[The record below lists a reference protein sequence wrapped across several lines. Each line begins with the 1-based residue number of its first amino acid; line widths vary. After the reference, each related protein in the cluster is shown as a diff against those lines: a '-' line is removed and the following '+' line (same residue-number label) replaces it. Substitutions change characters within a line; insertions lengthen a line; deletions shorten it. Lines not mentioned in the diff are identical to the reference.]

1 MLWSVHSS
9 PRKLRPSGPC
19 MYVVHIS
26 SGRAESA
33 NLGATCPDLF
43 AAIAVHSAGEY
54 GYTLPFAGGRTTRC
68 RETLDRGEGPIW

>member
-26 SGRAESA
+26 SGGAESA

-54 GYTLPFAGGRTTRC
+54 GYTLPFAGGRDHEMPRN
-68 RETLDRGEGPIW
+68 P